1 MKRTEHKH
9 INTYPLKL
17 ISFLMVVSDNSV
29 LLYFHIYRLYDK
41 MPERFCSELRKILEN
56 IDSLIRNYIIVSK
69 HQGLIQPAMEAI
81 YVQQCI
87 HQAAWDDKPLLQ
99 LPHFDYDR
107 AFICKEDFGVRTPAD
122 FIRVNK
128 GIQKE
133 IVERL
138 ELTEDQLNDI
148 MEVERKVFSVVPILS
163 YSFAEASFKC
173 SSKVTLT
180 VSVTV
185 DKIGNIKEHVKKEG
199 EDIFEKRPDDPVSDD
214 EDEDE
219 SSSSSSSEDDD
230 NGTLLY
236 AMLEM
241 IKEHKKEMIRE
252 RVKKLNRFSRQYPI
266 SEFPEEREFA
276 HTPYMPKEIQDGWWF
291 VLGDFGTNVLAG
303 IYHGVIPA
311 NPKEKPLEFEL
322 SFVAPET
329 PGIYDLTLYALSD
342 SYIGRDVKITVPID
356 IIS

>member
-1 MKRTEHKH
+1 MPAR
-9 INTYPLKL
+9 
-17 ISFLMVVSDNSV
+17 FLN
-29 LLYFHIYRLYDK
+29 
-41 MPERFCSELRKILEN
+41 ETRKILEN
-56 IDSLIRNYIIVSK
+56 IDSLIANYILVSK
-69 HQGLIQPAMEAI
+69 HQGLIQPAMEAV

-122 FIRVNK
+122 FIRVK
-128 GIQKE
+128 KDIQKE
-133 IVERL
+133 IAERL
-138 ELTEDQLNDI
+138 ELTEDQMNDI
-148 MEVERKVFSVVPILS
+148 MEVERKVFSVVPMLS
-163 YSFAEASFKC
+163 YSFAEPNFKC

-185 DKIGNIKEHVKKEG
+185 DKLGNIKEYVKKEG
-199 EDIFEKRPDDPVSDD
+199 EDIFEKRPNDPVSDD
-214 EDEDE
+214 D

-241 IKEHKKEMIRE
+241 IKEHKKEEIKK
-252 RVKKLNRFSRQYPI
+252 RVKKLNRFSRLYPI
-266 SEFPEEREFA
+266 DKFPEESEMA
-276 HTPYMPKEIQDGWWF
+276 HAPYMPNEFQDGWWF

-303 IYHGVIPA
+303 IYHGTIPA

-322 SFVAPET
+322 SFIAPET
-329 PGIYDLTLYALSD
+329 PGTYDLTLYALSD
-342 SYIGRDVKITVPID
+342 SYIGRDVKITVPVD
-356 IIS
+356 IVS